1 MKKRNESMSR
11 FTKLLTLIGLMVL
24 ATTLAACGGG
34 AAEPAADMRAGEVAV
49 DAAAEDTAAEPP
61 AEEEERTIAIS
72 GAFALFPMMTVW
84 AEQYT
89 ALHPNIT
96 FDVQGGG
103 AGKGM
108 TDVLAGAVDIAMVSR
123 ELKPEET
130 EQGAY
135 GVPVTIDAVVATVN
149 ANNPHLDAIL
159 AHGLTPEAAA
169 AIWMSQTT
177 TTWGQLLG
185 TDATDAI
192 TVYTRSDAAG
202 AAEVWAKYM
211 GGSVQEDL
219 KGTAVN
225 GDPGLAE
232 AVRQDDL
239 GIGFNNIGFAYNLE
253 TGGQLDGLRVIPLD
267 LNGDGTIGADE
278 NFYDTKD
285 AITGAIAA
293 RVYPFPPARELYLVT
308 KGEPDP
314 VVVDLYNWIL
324 TDGQA
329 FVADAGFVSL
339 SADRLT
345 EALGLIGE

>member
-1 MKKRNESMSR
+1 MSR
-11 FTKLLTLIGLMVL
+11 FLKLITLIALVVAVAM
-24 ATTLAACGGG
+24 LAACGGG
-34 AAEPAADMRAGEVAV
+34 TTAPSVAEPTAETATGET
-49 DAAAEDTAAEPP
+49 AEG
-61 AEEEERTIAIS
+61 EERTIAVS

-108 TDVLAGAVDIAMVSR
+108 TDVLAGAVDVAMVSR

-130 EQGAY
+130 GQGAF

-149 ANNPHLDAIL
+149 ADNPYIDEIL

-169 AIWMSQTT
+169 TIWLSQET

-185 TDATDAI
+185 TDATEAV

-202 AAEVWAKYM
+202 AAEVWAKFM

-225 GDPGLAE
+225 GDPGVAE
-232 AVRQDDL
+232 AVRQDAL

-253 TGGQLDGLRVIPLD
+253 TGGQLEGLRIIPLD
-267 LNGDGTIGADE
+267 LNGDGQIGADE
-278 NFYDTKD
+278 SFYDTKD
-285 AITGAIAA
+285 AITAAIAA

-308 KGEPDP
+308 RGKPDP
-314 VVVDLYNWIL
+314 AVVDLYRWIL
-324 TDGQA
+324 TEGQA
-329 FVADAGFVSL
+329 HVADAGYVAL

-345 EALGLIGE
+345 EALDLLGE

>member
-1 MKKRNESMSR
+1 MSR
-11 FTKLLTLIGLMVL
+11 FTKMFTLIALVML
-24 ATTLAACGGG
+24 AALLAACGGG
-34 AAEPAADMRAGEVAV
+34 AAEPAATAEVA
-49 DAAAEDTAAEPP
+49 AEEPAAEVAAEP
-61 AEEEERTIAIS
+61 AASGEERTIPIS

-123 ELKPEET
+123 EIKPEESD
-130 EQGAY
+130 QGAY

-149 ANNPHLDAIL
+149 ADNPYIDEIL

-169 AIWMSQTT
+169 AIWMSQET
-177 TTWGQLLG
+177 TTWGELLG
-185 TDATDAI
+185 TEATEAI

-202 AAEVWAKYM
+202 AAEVWAKFM

-232 AVRQDDL
+232 AVRQDAL

-253 TGGQLDGLRVIPLD
+253 TGSQLDGLRVIPLD
-267 LNGDGTIGADE
+267 LNGDGTISADE
-278 NFYDTKD
+278 DFYATKD

-314 VVVDLYNWIL
+314 VVVDLYRWIL

-329 FVADAGFVSL
+329 FVEDAGFVTL

-345 EALGLIGE
+345 EALGLIGD

>member
-1 MKKRNESMSR
+1 MSR
-11 FTKLLTLIGLMVL
+11 LMKLFTMIALVM
-24 ATTLAACGGG
+24 LAALLVACGG
-34 AAEPAADMRAGEVAV
+34 AAEPAAQNGAEE
-49 DAAAEDTAAEPP
+49 AAAQTGAETE
-61 AEEEERTIAIS
+61 AEERTIAVS

-123 ELKPEET
+123 ELKPEEID
-130 EQGAY
+130 QGAF

-149 ANNPHLDAIL
+149 ADNPYLDQIL

-169 AIWMSQTT
+169 AIWMSRTT

-185 TDATDAI
+185 TDATEAI

-219 KGTAVN
+219 MGTAVN

-232 AVRQDDL
+232 AVRQDAL

-253 TGGQLDGLRVIPLD
+253 TGGQLDGLRVVPLD
-267 LNGDGTIGADE
+267 LNGDGTISADE
-278 NFYDTKD
+278 DFYATKD
-285 AITGAIAA
+285 AMTAAIAA
-293 RVYPFPPARELYLVT
+293 RLYPFPPARELYLVT
-308 KGEPDP
+308 KGEPDAAI
-314 VVVDLYNWIL
+314 VDLYRWIL

-329 FVADAGFVSL
+329 LVGDAGFVTL
-339 SADRLT
+339 SPDRLT
-345 EALGLIGE
+345 EAQALIGE

>member
-1 MKKRNESMSR
+1 MSR
-11 FTKLLTLIGLMVL
+11 LLKFVTLLVVL
-24 ATTLAACGGG
+24 IFAALLVACGGG
-34 AAEPAADMRAGEVAV
+34 AAEPEAQSAQPTAG
-49 DAAAEDTAAEPP
+49 TAAEPTEAP
-61 AEEEERTIAIS
+61 AAEAEEERTITVS

-89 ALHPNIT
+89 ALHPNIR

-123 ELKPEET
+123 ELKTEET
-130 EQGAY
+130 DQGAF
-135 GVPVTIDAVVATVN
+135 GVPVTIDAVVPTVN
-149 ANNPHLDAIL
+149 ADNPHLDALL

-169 AIWMSQTT
+169 AIWMSQET

-185 TDATDAI
+185 TDATEAI

-232 AVRQDDL
+232 AVRQDAL

-253 TGGQLDGLRVIPLD
+253 TGQQLDGLRVLPLD
-267 LNGDGTIGADE
+267 INGDGTISADE
-278 NFYDTKD
+278 SFYDTKD
-285 AITGAIAA
+285 AIAAAIAA
-293 RVYPFPPARELYLVT
+293 KVYPFPPARELYLVT
-308 KGEPDP
+308 NGEPDP
-314 VVVDLYNWIL
+314 VVAEFYNWVL
-324 TDGQA
+324 TEGQDL
-329 FVADAGFVSL
+329 VPGAGFVNL
-339 SADRLT
+339 DADRLAD
-345 EALGLIGE
+345 ALGLIGQ

>member
-1 MKKRNESMSR
+1 MS
-11 FTKLLTLIGLMVL
+11 KLLIVL
-24 ATTLAACGGG
+24 SMLVLSLALVACGGG
-34 AAEPAADMRAGEVAV
+34 GTAEEPAAEANSTAAGGAS
-49 DAAAEDTAAEPP
+49 AAADEP
-61 AEEEERTIAIS
+61 RTIIVS
-72 GAFALFPMMTVW
+72 GAFALFPMMTFW

-89 ALHPNIT
+89 ALHPTIT

-108 TDVLAGAVDIAMVSR
+108 TDVLAGAVDVAMVSR
-123 ELKPEET
+123 ELKTEET
-130 EQGAY
+130 EQGAF

-149 ANNPHLDAIL
+149 ADNPYLDQIL

-169 AIWMSQTT
+169 AIWMNKET

-202 AAEVWAKYM
+202 AAEVWAKFM

-219 KGTAVN
+219 QGTAVN

-232 AVRQDDL
+232 AVRQDAL
-239 GIGFNNIGFAYNLE
+239 GIGFNNIGFAYDLE
-253 TGGQLDGLRVIPLD
+253 KGGQLDGLRVLPLD
-267 LNGDGTIGADE
+267 LNGDGTIDADE
-278 NFYDTKD
+278 DFYATKD
-285 AITGAIAA
+285 AITSAIAA
-293 RVYPFPPARELYLVT
+293 RRYPFPPARELYLVT

-314 VVVDLYNWIL
+314 AIVDLYRWIL

-329 FVADAGFVSL
+329 FVPDAGFVTL

-345 EALGLIGE
+345 DALGLIGD

>member
-1 MKKRNESMSR
+1 MSR
-11 FTKLLTLIGLMVL
+11 MTRYLAVLTVLSVLLVALV
-24 ATTLAACGGG
+24 ACGGS
-34 AAEPAADMRAGEVAV
+34 AAETPAEVSTTEPAAATDEP
-49 DAAAEDTAAEPP
+49 AAA
-61 AEEEERTIAIS
+61 EEERTIAVS

-84 AEQYT
+84 AEQYS
-89 ALHPNIT
+89 ALHPNIQ

-123 ELKPEET
+123 ALKQEET
-130 EQGAY
+130 DQGAY

-149 ANNPHLDAIL
+149 ANNPNIDAIL
-159 AHGLTPEAAA
+159 AQGLTPEKAA
-169 AIWMSQTT
+169 AIWMTQET

-192 TVYTRSDAAG
+192 TVYTRSDSAG

-239 GIGFNNIGFAYNLE
+239 GIGFNNIGFAYDLSTGSQLE
-253 TGGQLDGLRVIPLD
+253 GLRVIPLD
-267 LNGDGTIGADE
+267 LNGDGTISADE

-285 AITGAIAA
+285 AIAGAIATQT
-293 RVYPFPPARELYLVT
+293 YPFPPARELYLVT
-308 KGEPDP
+308 VGEPDP
-314 VVVDLYNWIL
+314 VIADFYHWIL

-329 FVADAGFVSL
+329 LVPDAGYVTL

-345 EALGLIGE
+345 EALGLIGQ

>member
-1 MKKRNESMSR
+1 MSR
-11 FTKLLTLIGLMVL
+11 IMRYLIVLSVLSVLLVALV
-24 ATTLAACGGG
+24 ACGGS
-34 AAEPAADMRAGEVAV
+34 AAETPAEAATSAPAAADEAVAEATEAP
-49 DAAAEDTAAEPP
+49 AAA
-61 AEEEERTIAIS
+61 EEERTIAVS

-84 AEQYT
+84 AEQYS
-89 ALHPNIT
+89 ALHPNIQ

-130 EQGAY
+130 DQGAY

-149 ANNPHLDAIL
+149 ANNPNIDAIL
-159 AHGLTPEAAA
+159 AQGLTPEKAA
-169 AIWMSQTT
+169 AIWMTQET

-185 TDATDAI
+185 TDAADAI
-192 TVYTRSDAAG
+192 TVYTRSDSAG
-202 AAEVWAKYM
+202 AAEVWAKFM

-232 AVRQDDL
+232 AVRQDEL
-239 GIGFNNIGFAYNLE
+239 GIGFNNIGFAYDLS
-253 TGGQLDGLRVIPLD
+253 TGGQLEGLRVIPLD
-267 LNGDGTIGADE
+267 LNGDGTISADE

-285 AITGAIAA
+285 AIAGAIASQT
-293 RVYPFPPARELYLVT
+293 YPFPPARELYLVT
-308 KGEPDP
+308 AGEPDP
-314 VVVDLYNWIL
+314 VIAEFYRWIL
-324 TDGQA
+324 TDGQT
-329 FVADAGFVSL
+329 FVSDAGYVTL

-345 EALGLIGE
+345 EALGLIGQ